1 MSDLKAQFDKA
12 LQDVQKLPKK
22 PDTATMLSLYAL
34 FKQASSGDCTGKR
47 PGITD
52 PVGKAKFDAW
62 SKLSGT
68 SKDKAMQD
76 YISLVEQQGK

>member
-12 LQDVQKLPKK
+12 LLDVQKLPKK

-47 PGITD
+47 PGFTD
-52 PVGKAKFDAW
+52 PVGQAKFDAW
-62 SKLSGT
+62 SKLIGS

-76 YISLVEQQGK
+76 YISVVESQSK